1 MGYLELDG
9 EDQAQ
14 AQVDLESVLRRQ
26 NAVKMIIYDPNQ
38 EQVVRDAKKIADEE
52 PDLRWVV
59 WVRNVDLLTDGQKG
73 KFCKEDKVLCALSR
87 KSTPAKWLDADF
99 AAIKFQLRN
108 AFAEAESMSG

>member
-59 WVRNVDLLTDGQKG
+59 WVRNVDLLLMG
-73 KFCKEDKVLCALSR
+73 KKANF
-87 KSTPAKWLDADF
+87 AKKIRCSAPCQGKAHRLNGWMPTL
-99 AAIKFQLRN
+99 QLLNFNFVMLLRRRN
-108 AFAEAESMSG
+108 Q